1 METSLWTCYLS
12 SPMPCITFKL
22 MCNVLDRIVAHSI
35 ISFLNKIIFST
46 LTSSVSPL
54 SLLATSLQSLF
65 ISLFTFT
72 LIHTH
77 LQLNFMLGSIYEIEY
92 MVCFFFPEIGSCC
105 LILCIWDQSISFTF
119 LFFLYNRIDPK
130 SRWDCHLDSSHP
142 HQAVR
147 SRDRG
152 HHRISSGKWFL
163 GLESQKSR

>member
-92 MVCFFFPEIGSCC
+92 MVCFFFS
-105 LILCIWDQSISFTF
+105 WDWIMLLNTMYLRSVH
-119 LFFLYNRIDPK
+119 LFYIFIFLYNRIDPK

>member
-1 METSLWTCYLS
+1 METSLWTCYLP
-12 SPMPCITFKL
+12 SPMPCTTFKL
-22 MCNVLDRIVAHSI
+22 MWNVLDRIVAHSI
-35 ISFLNKIIFST
+35 TSFLNKIFFST

-77 LQLNFMLGSIYEIEY
+77 LQLNFMLGSIYEMECI
-92 MVCFFFPEIGSCC
+92 FFF
-105 LILCIWDQSISFTF
+105 WDWIMLLNTMYLRSVHLFYTF
-119 LFFLYNRIDPK
+119 IFLYNRIDPK
-130 SRWDCHLDSSHP
+130 STWDCHLDSSDP
-142 HQAVR
+142 HQAIR

-163 GLESQKSR
+163 RLESQMSR